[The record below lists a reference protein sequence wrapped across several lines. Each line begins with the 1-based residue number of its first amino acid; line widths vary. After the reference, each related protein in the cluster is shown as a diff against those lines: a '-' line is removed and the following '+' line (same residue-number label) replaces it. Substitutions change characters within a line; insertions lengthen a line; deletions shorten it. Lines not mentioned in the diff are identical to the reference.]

1 MRRRRRRAQG
11 GKDRGAG
18 KPGWERSPYE
28 VWPAE
33 VDSSVWRA
41 WSGSIMRAGSRSR
54 GLDATR
60 GRPLDMSVRTGSQPY
75 IGSRSWSLAGMSE
88 RMQHR
93 STRFQGVLPAFASQ
107 PCEDAASENGGVV
120 TAALGSREFC
130 ASQPLPRRVP
140 WHIRSRGAMATP
152 SQEDPGDMRA
162 LSEEQGANHIP
173 IHVKFNIDFQ
183 TFGKDLQE
191 HPKILAAEQDPE
203 PPSTTAPAAR
213 CQHDH
218 KMVVVMLVASTQGC
232 GGGAAC
238 PEVQNEPRQKHR
250 DLVSGPGMET
260 LEQLLVVRDGERL

>member
-28 VWPAE
+28 AWPAE

-140 WHIRSRGAMATP
+140 LAHPPTGCHGNSLPRSRRHGSSLP
-152 SQEDPGDMRA
+152 RSRSQP
-162 LSEEQGANHIP
+162 
-173 IHVKFNIDFQ
+173 
-183 TFGKDLQE
+183 
-191 HPKILAAEQDPE
+191 HPHPCKV
-203 PPSTTAPAAR
+203 R
-213 CQHDH
+213 
-218 KMVVVMLVASTQGC
+218 
-232 GGGAAC
+232 
-238 PEVQNEPRQKHR
+238 HR
-250 DLVSGPGMET
+250 LPD
-260 LEQLLVVRDGERL
+260 VRH